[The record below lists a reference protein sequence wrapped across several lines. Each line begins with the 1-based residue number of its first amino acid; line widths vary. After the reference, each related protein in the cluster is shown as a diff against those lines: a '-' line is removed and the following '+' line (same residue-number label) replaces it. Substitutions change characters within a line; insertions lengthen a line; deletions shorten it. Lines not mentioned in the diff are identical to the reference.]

1 MPIGFAG
8 LRMMRQLAIA
18 AVTKKEQDTDH
29 PEVNQPRAIIT
40 LVHGTFARGAPWTR
54 PGSRLVKALTAY
66 FGETVQF
73 RYQDWSGFN
82 SFSARDKG
90 ARKVAALI
98 GQSRDEHGDIPQYL
112 IGHSHGGNVALQAA
126 IADDTSSLDGVVCLA
141 TPVLTTKRR
150 RFTRRIR
157 WMIGI
162 GFFMT
167 LSMPFYSFEE
177 SWDATDFQ
185 VTAML
190 VCMVLAALWYRQA
203 RVMARK
209 ICRKRPYTRL
219 NSDEVS
225 FIRSPFDEA
234 SGIIGLVNFLTWIVN
249 RIIAGPFALYDYF
262 VRGFTLRQRVVSA
275 LGYSAIFL
283 VAAILDVAGDEVT
296 VIADFRQANRWFDI
310 LHIVTIVTMI
320 LMSATGAFL
329 AIFAPL
335 LYRLRNNRILWWL
348 FLPVTIT
355 FLVIGAILF
364 VPAIVLMS
372 VAHAGA
378 VGVELAICSIFVEVT
393 AEPSPAGRWRLTQL
407 RPPPEGAL
415 RHSSV
420 YDSEP
425 GIAAVIASLESFGLT
440 AQSASKENAS
450 PA

>member
-1 MPIGFAG
+1 M
-8 LRMMRQLAIA
+8 AIA
-18 AVTKKEQDTDH
+18 AITKKEQETYH
-29 PEVNQPRAIIT
+29 PEVRQPKAIIT
-40 LVHGTFARGAPWTR
+40 LIHGTFARGAPWTR
-54 PGSRLVKALTAY
+54 PGSRLVEALTAH
-66 FGETVQF
+66 FGEAVQF
-73 RYQDWSGFN
+73 QYQDWSGFN

-90 ARKVAALI
+90 AKNVTARIQEKR
-98 GQSRDEHGDIPQYL
+98 QEHGNVPQYL

-126 IADDTSSLDGVVCLA
+126 IEDDEACLDGVVCLA

-185 VTAML
+185 MAAML
-190 VCMVLAALWYRQA
+190 VCIVLAVLWYRGA
-203 RVMARK
+203 RLMARK

-219 NSDEVS
+219 KYEEVS

-275 LGYSAIFL
+275 IGYSALFVIGGL
-283 VAAILDVAGDEVT
+283 LDIATDEIAGLD
-296 VIADFRQANRWFDI
+296 AFRQSNRWFEI
-310 LHIVTIVTMI
+310 LHFFTVLTMV
-320 LMSATGAFL
+320 LMGVTGAFL
-329 AIFAPL
+329 ALFAPL
-335 LYRLRNNRILWWL
+335 LYRLRNNRVVWWL
-348 FLPVTIT
+348 FLPITIT
-355 FLVIGAILF
+355 FLMIGAILF

-372 VAHAGA
+372 VAHAAA
-378 VGVELAICSIFVEVT
+378 VGIELAVCSIFVEVT

-407 RPPPEGAL
+407 RPPPEGTL

-425 GIAAVIASLESFGLT
+425 GIAGVIASLESFGLT
-440 AQSASKENAS
+440 PSGAPKGNAS